1 MEINIK
7 ALFKSDYNI
16 KKGLENGKNKQK
28 NNQVLKIRNF
38 NFIIIIISIIFI
50 SFIKCKSPFI
60 RLYCDSKIT
69 IIINKKGQQKIIN
82 DKYSSFLSKVEINSS
97 DQKEVK
103 NSYKLNDN
111 INTIIMTFGG
121 GITACDNMFANLGNI
136 TNIDLSEFNNNK
148 ITTME
153 NMFLNCKGVTS
164 INFGNLL
171 TSSVTN
177 MKSMFQ
183 DCTMIN
189 TLNLQKFD
197 TTQVTTM
204 ESMFNNCYSLKEL
217 DLSKF
222 KTSLLKTMKFMFY
235 SCSNL
240 NSLKFSPNL
249 DTSKVTDMSHLF
261 RYCKKLSSI
270 DLSKFD
276 TSSVV
281 SMEYMFCNCENINS
295 FDLSSFNTTKVENMG
310 HMFDSCLKIISLD
323 LSNFDTF
330 LVTNMEYIFSNCKQI
345 KNLNFIIINEAER
358 TSKIK
363 AKCWFSNIF
372 TPSNYDK
379 CVEELTTTKIYNFDT
394 SNVKNMQYMF
404 SSCSSLESFD
414 FSHFNTSLV
423 ENMKYT
429 FSDCSNLTSINFQN
443 IHTSK
448 VISMEGLFKDCKNI
462 KNIDFS
468 LFKTDSLKSVSK
480 IFENSNCK
488 EFVNIKNFDISRVE
502 DISYMFS
509 SCKEVSSIDLS
520 NLNIK
525 SVKKMDYLFNDCTD
539 LISFKF
545 TKSDTANVIS
555 INGLFKGCTSLSNVD
570 LSDMKTPSLISINH
584 IFENCHNLK
593 SVNFKNFDISKV
605 TDLSYMFNSCTNLIS
620 IDLNILNTT
629 SVAKMNHI
637 FNNCQNLESININYL
652 DTSKVDD
659 MSYMFSSCIK
669 LSSLDLSNI
678 NTISV
683 KNMNFTFSSCN
694 NLVSLNITN
703 FYTKNV
709 RDMSYMFNDCFN
721 LSNLEISHFD
731 SFSAVDMNYMFG
743 NCHKLKLINITNF
756 GINSLV
762 NLEYMFNGCEELISL
777 ELTTP
782 NINKVKYLKYMF
794 SGCKN
799 LRSIDISHFDTSN
812 VENMENIFNECNSLV
827 SLNLSNFETSKVTKM
842 ANLFNNCFNLTFIDI
857 NNFNTSLVEDMQN
870 MFSGCESLT
879 FLNLSN
885 FETSKVTNMKNMF
898 SNCKNLNSIY
908 LSHFNT
914 SIVTNMQNMFAGSEK
929 LLILNIINFD
939 FSSVID
945 ISGMFQN
952 CKSLI
957 YLNVGQKSI
966 NHDFKYNNIFD
977 NNPNDTEY
985 CFEILNH
992 NIFSNYNFTSNCS
1005 HTCFQKDSSI
1015 IFEKRNCIKKCE
1027 YDEDYKFEYNKICR
1041 KACPN
1046 GTHCTYGDEFLC
1058 EEDIECP
1065 EFNINNT
1072 KCDEDAK
1079 YGYYLDKNDGIYRAC
1094 YKFCK
1099 KCYGPGNIENN
1110 NCLECIENMKFIDE
1124 PFKPKNCFPK
1134 CNNYY
1139 FIDGDQNYFCTNASE
1154 CPLDYPK
1161 LVFEKE
1167 KCIEKCKSDNKYNF
1181 EYNNR
1186 CFLFCPNGTIYRSN
1200 KKICYDIE
1208 SISTDEAK
1216 ADIAAKEEK
1225 ISSFKED
1232 LMNGDMDEILKNIT
1246 ENGEDFVQDEDGMT
1260 LQLTTSENQKNNSNK
1275 NISTIDLGECEKE
1288 LKRVYKI
1295 NESLPLI
1302 ILKIDYYTKD
1312 TLIPIIG
1319 YEIYHPIEKYKLNL
1333 SYCEEIL
1340 IKLNIPVN
1348 IEEDKLF
1355 KYDPNS
1361 EYYTDDCSSYTTDDG
1376 TDIILNDRKIEFGDN
1391 NLSLCENNCKYGGYN
1406 PENKQSI
1413 CDCGIKNEMEY
1424 ISDIVDNQNKLS
1436 NQFETNTSSS
1446 NIISIKCTKT
1456 LFTKD
1461 GLKNNISSYVLLF
1474 IIFYFLLSIV
1484 LFIKCGYPLLVM
1496 EINKIIKS
1504 KEKKSNKRNKRRKT
1518 YNKNLRKKNL
1528 NTSISMPPY
1537 RGTIRRRIEK
1547 PVQKRY
1553 YRQKRSD
1560 FNLWLGIA
1568 PKTIIIK
1575 NNDNYDRKEKS
1586 ESINQLNRINM
1597 VNLDKKEEKKKEMI
1611 NYNFNDYELNTL
1623 SYNDAIRYDHRT
1635 CFQYYICLIK
1645 MKQPIIFG
1653 FCPFKDYN
1661 TIIIKSCIFFLSFA
1675 IYYAMNFVFFT
1686 EDTIHKIYED
1696 GGKYDL
1702 VFFIPQIC
1710 IAFAISHVITVIVK
1724 LIFLSQRNIATINIQ
1739 KPGNS
1744 LYDVTEKEKKNLVIK
1759 YSFFFILGII
1769 FLGIFWLF
1777 LSAFGAV
1784 YQNTQII
1791 VFENTL
1797 ISFAISLVYPFFI
1810 NLLPC
1815 AFRMCS
1821 LSDKKQGLSFIYNI
1835 SKFFQLL

>member
-1 MEINIK
+1 
-7 ALFKSDYNI
+7 
-16 KKGLENGKNKQK
+16 
-28 NNQVLKIRNF
+28 
-38 NFIIIIISIIFI
+38 
-50 SFIKCKSPFI
+50 
-60 RLYCDSKIT
+60 
-69 IIINKKGQQKIIN
+69 
-82 DKYSSFLSKVEINSS
+82 
-97 DQKEVK
+97 
-103 NSYKLNDN
+103 
-111 INTIIMTFGG
+111 
-121 GITACDNMFANLGNI
+121 
-136 TNIDLSEFNNNK
+136 
-148 ITTME
+148 
-153 NMFLNCKGVTS
+153 
-164 INFGNLL
+164 
-171 TSSVTN
+171 
-177 MKSMFQ
+177 
-183 DCTMIN
+183 
-189 TLNLQKFD
+189 
-197 TTQVTTM
+197 
-204 ESMFNNCYSLKEL
+204 
-217 DLSKF
+217 
-222 KTSLLKTMKFMFY
+222 
-235 SCSNL
+235 
-240 NSLKFSPNL
+240 
-249 DTSKVTDMSHLF
+249 
-261 RYCKKLSSI
+261 
-270 DLSKFD
+270 
-276 TSSVV
+276 
-281 SMEYMFCNCENINS
+281 
-295 FDLSSFNTTKVENMG
+295 
-310 HMFDSCLKIISLD
+310 
-323 LSNFDTF
+323 
-330 LVTNMEYIFSNCKQI
+330 
-345 KNLNFIIINEAER
+345 
-358 TSKIK
+358 
-363 AKCWFSNIF
+363 
-372 TPSNYDK
+372 
-379 CVEELTTTKIYNFDT
+379 
-394 SNVKNMQYMF
+394 
-404 SSCSSLESFD
+404 
-414 FSHFNTSLV
+414 
-423 ENMKYT
+423 
-429 FSDCSNLTSINFQN
+429 
-443 IHTSK
+443 
-448 VISMEGLFKDCKNI
+448 
-462 KNIDFS
+462 
-468 LFKTDSLKSVSK
+468 
-480 IFENSNCK
+480 
-488 EFVNIKNFDISRVE
+488 
-502 DISYMFS
+502 
-509 SCKEVSSIDLS
+509 
-520 NLNIK
+520 
-525 SVKKMDYLFNDCTD
+525 
-539 LISFKF
+539 
-545 TKSDTANVIS
+545 
-555 INGLFKGCTSLSNVD
+555 
-570 LSDMKTPSLISINH
+570 MKTPSLISINH
-584 IFENCHNLK
+584 IFENCYGLK
-593 SVNFKNFDISKV
+593 SVNFNNFDISKV

-731 SFSAVDMNYMFG
+731 SFSAVNMNYMFG

-777 ELTTP
+777 ELSTP
-782 NINKVKYLKYMF
+782 NITKVKYLKYMF

-842 ANLFNNCFNLTFIDI
+842 ANLYNNCFNLTFIDI
-857 NNFNTSLVEDMQN
+857 NNFNTSLVKDMQN

-885 FETSKVTNMKNMF
+885 FETSNVTNMKNMF
-898 SNCKNLNSIY
+898 NNCKNLNSIY
-908 LSHFNT
+908 LSNFNT
-914 SIVTNMQNMFAGSEK
+914 SIVTNMQNMFSGCEK

-957 YLNVGQKSI
+957 YLNVGQKNII
-966 NHDFKYNNIFD
+966 NYNFKYNNIFD
-977 NNPNDTEY
+977 NNSNDTEY

-1005 HTCFQKDSSI
+1005 HTCFQRDNSI
-1015 IFEKRNCIKKCE
+1015 IFEKRKCIEKCE
-1027 YDEDYKFEYNKICR
+1027 YDEDYKYEYNKICR
-1041 KACPN
+1041 KTCPN
-1046 GTHCTYGDEFLC
+1046 GSHCSYRDEFIC
-1058 EEDIECP
+1058 EEDIKCP

-1072 KCDEDAK
+1072 KCEEASK

-1134 CNNYY
+1134 CDNYY
-1139 FIDGDQNYFCTNASE
+1139 FVDRDQNYFCTNASE

-1161 LVFEKE
+1161 LVLEKE

-1181 EYNNR
+1181 EYNNS
-1186 CFLFCPNGTIYRSN
+1186 CYLFCPNGTIYRSN

-1216 ADIAAKEEK
+1216 ADIEAKEEK

-1376 TDIILNDRKIEFGDN
+1376 TDIILNDRKIEFGNN

-1436 NQFETNTSSS
+1436 NQFETNTSTS

-1504 KEKKSNKRNKRRKT
+1504 KEKKSNKRNKRQKT

-1575 NNDNYDRKEKS
+1575 NNDNYDRKEK
-1586 ESINQLNRINM
+1586 
-1597 VNLDKKEEKKKEMI
+1597 EERK
-1611 NYNFNDYELNTL
+1611 T
-1623 SYNDAIRYDHRT
+1623 
-1635 CFQYYICLIK
+1635 
-1645 MKQPIIFG
+1645 
-1653 FCPFKDYN
+1653 KD
-1661 TIIIKSCIFFLSFA
+1661 
-1675 IYYAMNFVFFT
+1675 
-1686 EDTIHKIYED
+1686 
-1696 GGKYDL
+1696 
-1702 VFFIPQIC
+1702 
-1710 IAFAISHVITVIVK
+1710 
-1724 LIFLSQRNIATINIQ
+1724 
-1739 KPGNS
+1739 
-1744 LYDVTEKEKKNLVIK
+1744 
-1759 YSFFFILGII
+1759 
-1769 FLGIFWLF
+1769 
-1777 LSAFGAV
+1777 
-1784 YQNTQII
+1784 
-1791 VFENTL
+1791 
-1797 ISFAISLVYPFFI
+1797 
-1810 NLLPC
+1810 
-1815 AFRMCS
+1815 
-1821 LSDKKQGLSFIYNI
+1821 
-1835 SKFFQLL
+1835 